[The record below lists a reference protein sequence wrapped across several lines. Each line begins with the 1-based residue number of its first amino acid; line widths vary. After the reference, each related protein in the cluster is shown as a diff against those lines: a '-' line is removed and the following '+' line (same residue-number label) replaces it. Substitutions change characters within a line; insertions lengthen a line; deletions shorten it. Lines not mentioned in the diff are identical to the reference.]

1 MSPAYTRH
9 SHSHSRS
16 RSPSLCALTLIA
28 CAGVTFAQPAMQAL
42 PAIYKAVEDHLR
54 APASHL
60 PPDAIV
66 RVGRVDDR
74 LALPACAALNT
85 FNPPGARAWGHT
97 TVGVRCD
104 GPLQWQI
111 HVPAQI
117 IVNGIYLTTSRALGA
132 GHAITAA
139 DLTPASADIAQLP
152 AGVATQLEQVLGKTM
167 ANSLAAGQ
175 PLRLDALRAPLVVQ
189 QGQAVK
195 LITRGAGFQVSAEGQ
210 ALGSASDGQLT
221 QARLPSG
228 QIVSGVARAGA
239 IIEVRM

>member
-9 SHSHSRS
+9 SHS
-16 RSPSLCALTLIA
+16 LFALTLIA
-28 CAGVTFAQPAMQAL
+28 CPGVAFAQPAMQAL

-54 APASHL
+54 APASLL
-60 PPDAIV
+60 PAGAIV

-74 LALPACAALNT
+74 LALPACTALST
-85 FNPPGARAWGHT
+85 FNPPGTRAWGHT

-104 GPLQWQI
+104 GPAQWQI

-117 IVNGIYLTTSRALGA
+117 IVNGVYLTATRALSA
-132 GHAITAA
+132 GQTIATA
-139 DLTPASADIAQLP
+139 DLSFAGADLAQLP
-152 AGVATQLEQVLGKTM
+152 PGVATQPEQVLGKTM
-167 ANSLAAGQ
+167 AYSLAAGQ
-175 PLRLDALRAPLVVQ
+175 PLRVDAVRAPLVVQ

-210 ALGSASDGQLT
+210 ALGSASDGQLA
-221 QARLPSG
+221 QVRLPSG
-228 QIVSGVARAGA
+228 QIVSGIARSGA

>member
-1 MSPAYTRH
+1 M
-9 SHSHSRS
+9 
-16 RSPSLCALTLIA
+16 
-28 CAGVTFAQPAMQAL
+28 
-42 PAIYKAVEDHLR
+42 
-54 APASHL
+54 
-60 PPDAIV
+60 
-66 RVGRVDDR
+66 
-74 LALPACAALNT
+74 
-85 FNPPGARAWGHT
+85 
-97 TVGVRCD
+97 
-104 GPLQWQI
+104 
-111 HVPAQI
+111 PAQI

-139 DLTPASADIAQLP
+139 DVTPASADIAQLP

-221 QARLPSG
+221 QVRLPSG

-239 IIEVRM
+239 VIEVRM